1 MKHLPPSGSNDLR
14 ALPNRIESD
23 MVMWAKGYAEISQRQ
38 LDQLL
43 HVFTKAVTLAD
54 DPARSVTLQTMILQL
69 EGVQT
74 ALQNNDPVA
83 PDLAQKIIE
92 DLHEMRLA
100 MTSPLRPV
108 AIEEVLGTQ
117 VIHFHYGLSTIG
129 QVVRFRPA
137 NRSKRAFGFIGEVI
151 ILPCDDQQV
160 MKNLFQE
167 IYPQNDFQFLFDLYH
182 WPEDLPAQTFQ
193 EPGRPTDLVA
203 IQWANHQG
211 QDDED
216 DEDEVWEEEA
226 TGIPEEFVL
235 VKTIKERDR
244 RIGMRAFSPR
254 EEMRGFLVCID
265 VFADGFERW
274 TVIGDDGKTMID
286 DADVFWLEISQY
298 PHLFPVRVLD
308 HDAIAKLLREALT
321 LYEEKEEL
329 DDHDEILQFHRRL
342 DSLLKF
348 LSGDLEDER
357 QRSIAKVYQEMLY
370 SGSLHDIQREA
381 LIRQTAAEISRLRRI

>member
-117 VIHFHYGLSTIG
+117 VIHFH
-129 QVVRFRPA
+129 
-137 NRSKRAFGFIGEVI
+137 
-151 ILPCDDQQV
+151 
-160 MKNLFQE
+160 
-167 IYPQNDFQFLFDLYH
+167 
-182 WPEDLPAQTFQ
+182 
-193 EPGRPTDLVA
+193 
-203 IQWANHQG
+203 
-211 QDDED
+211 
-216 DEDEVWEEEA
+216 
-226 TGIPEEFVL
+226 
-235 VKTIKERDR
+235 
-244 RIGMRAFSPR
+244 
-254 EEMRGFLVCID
+254 
-265 VFADGFERW
+265 
-274 TVIGDDGKTMID
+274 
-286 DADVFWLEISQY
+286 
-298 PHLFPVRVLD
+298 
-308 HDAIAKLLREALT
+308 
-321 LYEEKEEL
+321 
-329 DDHDEILQFHRRL
+329 
-342 DSLLKF
+342 
-348 LSGDLEDER
+348 
-357 QRSIAKVYQEMLY
+357 
-370 SGSLHDIQREA
+370 
-381 LIRQTAAEISRLRRI
+381 